1 MVGMAFEDD
10 DTPARRSDER
20 ARERRLTDDPAAE
33 RQLAD
38 EPAAERR
45 LRDDPAAERRLTA
58 DPAAER
64 RLRDDPAAERQ
75 LADHPAAE
83 RRPPRSR
90 VRTGVKAGLAFAV
103 PTFALG
109 ASFGVLAEPVMGA
122 AAAVVMSFV
131 VFAGAAQFAA
141 LTVLAAGG
149 GLASV
154 VSAGLLINARFL
166 PMGLAVAPA
175 LRGGPLRRAAE
186 AQAMVD
192 ASWALANRG
201 DGTFDRELMLGA
213 TVPQALCWWAG
224 TAVGALGGAALGD
237 PEALGLDA
245 MFPAF
250 YLALLAEE
258 LRSRAA
264 LSSALLGAAIALG
277 LVPFTPP
284 GIPVV
289 AASAAA
295 LLGLR
300 GR

>member
-1 MVGMAFEDD
+1 MALLQVLETQTEGDAEES
-10 DTPARRSDER
+10 P
-20 ARERRLTDDPAAE
+20 RLID
-33 RQLAD
+33 
-38 EPAAERR
+38 
-45 LRDDPAAERRLTA
+45 
-58 DPAAER
+58 
-64 RLRDDPAAERQ
+64 
-75 LADHPAAE
+75 
-83 RRPPRSR
+83 
-90 VRTGVKAGLAFAV
+90 GIKAGVAFAL
-103 PTFALG
+103 PTLAIG
-109 ASFGVLAEPVMGA
+109 MSFGVLAEPVMGA
-122 AAAVVMSFV
+122 AAAILMSIF
-131 VFAGAAQFAA
+131 VFAGAAQFAS
-141 LTVLAAGG
+141 VSILAAGES
-149 GLASV
+149 LASA
-154 VSAGLLINARFL
+154 VSAGLLVNARFL
-166 PMGLAVAPA
+166 PMGLAIGPS

-186 AQAMVD
+186 GQAMVD

-224 TAVGALGGAALGD
+224 TALGALGGAALGD
-237 PEALGLDA
+237 PQALGLDA

-258 LRSRAA
+258 MRDRSA
-264 LSSALLGAAIALG
+264 LSSALLGAAIALV